1 MRNKKAILIAVLI
14 VTMVL
19 LIIGNF
25 CNQNFLTEG
34 EMPPQPKIYFENVH
48 GINIQCVEET

>member
-1 MRNKKAILIAVLI
+1 MKSKKAILIAVLI
-14 VTMVL
+14 VAMAL

-25 CNQNFLTEG
+25 CNQNFLKEG

-48 GINIQCVEET
+48 GINVQCMEET

>member
-1 MRNKKAILIAVLI
+1 MRNKKTILIAVLI